1 MSQLTDR
8 LERDLRE
15 IAAGAHPSPS
25 AWESIVAR
33 LGDDAESEVAL
44 VPALAPDR
52 PRRPVWPA
60 VAAAALVVII
70 GSIAALTGVGDDL
83 DSTADPDVTVIDFPN
98 LTTTFVSPRNG
109 FSIKFL
115 TGGGASHRPRSS
127 GVSAEQVDDGFD
139 VVETGLAAVFKGA
152 STA

>member
-33 LGDDAESEVAL
+33 LGDDGESEVAL
-44 VPALAPDR
+44 VLAPAPDR
-52 PRRPVWPA
+52 SKRRVWLA
-60 VAAAALVVII
+60 VAAAALVVIV
-70 GSIAALTGVGDDL
+70 GSIAVLTRAGDDHL
-83 DSTADPDVTVIDFPN
+83 RRPRPRDFPN

-109 FSIKFL
+109 FSVNYSDRGDGTVTPATELWGF
-115 TGGGASHRPRSS
+115 S
-127 GVSAEQVDDGFD
+127 EQVDDGFD

-152 STA
+152 STS